1 MFVSFLNGA
10 PPGNCSSRCRTCQR
24 FVPEWDT
31 HDLCN
36 VCRSCSEQ
44 ARCGI
49 CRNWSV
55 EWSWTSSQKSTK
67 QKALSGVMDVA
78 LSGSNITAPSGSQ
91 IIAFGSES
99 VPAPTAGKR
108 KRGSQSS
115 SKSSKSSKA
124 KSDKP
129 KKSSSDKP
137 KRSNRKATPTTQ
149 PKSDQPVSGTVL
161 HTGNP
166 PASSHDTPSS
176 SALSQSSSGGN
187 TVLPS
192 NTVTTLPANPPAN
205 NSGNTPTTSRGIHSS
220 VSNVVLSTATNPPA
234 NSPGATQFTVA
245 DANLS
250 TDNTLTTSLVTL
262 QDGSTAGG
270 LQINPSAN
278 ALGNSTITSSTMNT
292 GTVFSSSNTANPGVM
307 QSFVLSPDFSS
318 SQVNLPG
325 TSGVFQGLVF
335 NPTGAAVNSP
345 TPSGLV
351 FVQAPNTVAS
361 SQFPTEALAN
371 LPTVSVST
379 SDNTSWPS
387 QNPSS
392 AQPSTSQEFDNI
404 PRGRSRS
411 RSSHESRR
419 RRRRHHSSS
428 SSSSRSS
435 HSPHRKRRP
444 SQHPQL
450 NADLV
455 SQFLGMLSNL
465 PQFSQDINQPSTSGT
480 APQDPTTDTQVL
492 SDGSDVS
499 DPDTHHQHQ
508 VRDCTPNPDPV
519 FSGDNADSDD
529 DEQPLFG
536 TDIPRDAF
544 DKAVEVLRRQLGYTS
559 EPAPEVSTSK
569 SRLTLNTPSGST
581 RSSLPVDAEC
591 ADRFRALPHGNA
603 GRKWT
608 AYSKSQNLSFR
619 VEDNDWRDLFK
630 TPSVPQGAED
640 YLRSVGATGP
650 GGKLKSTPAR
660 KALRSLHQL
669 DTASRVGLKFA
680 SSLLLI
686 AEVLSKSFR
695 HSTSAEVSRKDTAS
709 LVTLLGPLARRVYD
723 QFARVSIKSVTERR
737 DIILDAMQLSHE
749 SVRRRFQDLP
759 VLGDDIFAG
768 QFDSVLQEEA
778 KRKTDLQKAHLSG
791 SRPFSRR
798 SPPRN
803 RPSRSSRGRR
813 QPPPR
818 PSGRPSA
825 QPNRP
830 RQPRSSTQSQPR
842 YRTRGSS
849 RGSSSSRGRA
859 FMRP

>member
-137 KRSNRKATPTTQ
+137 KKSNRKATPTTQ

-325 TSGVFQGLVF
+325 TSGVFQGLMF

-444 SQHPQL
+444 SQHPVL
-450 NADLV
+450 LSRPVGNHTGLKGRLSTYPHSSRPPKV
-455 SQFLGMLSNL
+455 SVFPLQTHRFHL
-465 PQFSQDINQPSTSGT
+465 PGSSLWPVNSPQSFHESCKSGPGLPSTRRNHDIRIHRRLADPRRVRTRVPRDHVLCNSDSTESGLDNQLRQIEPST
-480 APQDPTTDTQVL
+480 IPNGDLSWGDPRLSSRPGHPYTREDLCHLKSRSEPPQGPP
-492 SDGSDVS
+492 SK
-499 DPDTHHQHQ
+499 
-508 VRDCTPNPDPV
+508 PV
-519 FSGDNADSDD
+519 FGFVFWA
-529 DEQPLFG
+529 
-536 TDIPRDAF
+536 
-544 DKAVEVLRRQLGYTS
+544 
-559 EPAPEVSTSK
+559 
-569 SRLTLNTPSGST
+569 
-581 RSSLPVDAEC
+581 
-591 ADRFRALPHGNA
+591 
-603 GRKWT
+603 
-608 AYSKSQNLSFR
+608 
-619 VEDNDWRDLFK
+619 
-630 TPSVPQGAED
+630 
-640 YLRSVGATGP
+640 
-650 GGKLKSTPAR
+650 
-660 KALRSLHQL
+660 
-669 DTASRVGLKFA
+669 
-680 SSLLLI
+680 
-686 AEVLSKSFR
+686 
-695 HSTSAEVSRKDTAS
+695 
-709 LVTLLGPLARRVYD
+709 
-723 QFARVSIKSVTERR
+723 
-737 DIILDAMQLSHE
+737 
-749 SVRRRFQDLP
+749 
-759 VLGDDIFAG
+759 
-768 QFDSVLQEEA
+768 
-778 KRKTDLQKAHLSG
+778 
-791 SRPFSRR
+791 
-798 SPPRN
+798 
-803 RPSRSSRGRR
+803 
-813 QPPPR
+813 
-818 PSGRPSA
+818 
-825 QPNRP
+825 
-830 RQPRSSTQSQPR
+830 
-842 YRTRGSS
+842 
-849 RGSSSSRGRA
+849 
-859 FMRP
+859 